1 MNIPII
7 KIRKNKN
14 KYFKFSKKEYD
25 CLIINDRHTILS
37 KYLNMP
43 RFKYLQTDNDKKKT
57 STLIIPKN
65 TSYGLKIGDV
75 LTLEGKHII

>member
-7 KIRKNKN
+7 KIIKNKN

-43 RFKYLQTDNDKKKT
+43 RFKYLWSDNDK
-57 STLIIPKN
+57 KN

>member
-1 MNIPII
+1 
-7 KIRKNKN
+7 
-14 KYFKFSKKEYD
+14 
-25 CLIINDRHTILS
+25 
-37 KYLNMP
+37 MP

-57 STLIIPKN
+57 SILIIPKN

>member
-7 KIRKNKN
+7 KIIKNKN

-43 RFKYLQTDNDKKKT
+43 RFKYLQTDNDKKKN
-57 STLIIPKN
+57 SILIIPKN

>member
-7 KIRKNKN
+7 KIIKNKN

-43 RFKYLQTDNDKKKT
+43 RFKYLWSDNDKKKT
-57 STLIIPKN
+57 SILIIPKN
-65 TSYGLKIGDV
+65 NKKPQDLLIKI
-75 LTLEGKHII
+75 

>member
-7 KIRKNKN
+7 KIIKNKK

-57 STLIIPKN
+57 SILIIPKN
-65 TSYGLKIGDV
+65 TSYVLKIGDV

>member
-7 KIRKNKN
+7 KIIKNKN

-25 CLIINDRHTILS
+25 CLIINDRQTILS

-43 RFKYLQTDNDKKKT
+43 RFKYLWSDNDKKKT
-57 STLIIPKN
+57 SILIIPKN